1 MIDAEGLQVVGQ
13 AKDAMQDLRD
23 MMDTCVNPTL
33 SLNER
38 IQMLNSDQHRIFDKV
53 RTHLNHQIMHESTQ
67 CSCTDYKALLMFVS
81 GIGGTGKSFLIEAIK
96 GQVAQMWNKDDPD
109 LVTCAVAAPTRLVAF
124 NVGGITV
131 HRLFIC
137 LLSIVKRQNTGV

>member
-38 IQMLNSDQHRIFDKV
+38 IQMLNLDLLELYGWQLAKL
-53 RTHLNHQIMHESTQ
+53 LNEL
-67 CSCTDYKALLMFVS
+67 K
-81 GIGGTGKSFLIEAIK
+81 
-96 GQVAQMWNKDDPD
+96 
-109 LVTCAVAAPTRLVAF
+109 
-124 NVGGITV
+124 
-131 HRLFIC
+131 
-137 LLSIVKRQNTGV
+137 